1 MPLPTAI
8 DLLNQ
13 VLAML
18 RKSFPQYARYS
29 RPYIPAGHEQAWR
42 TIKDIATA
50 EESLAHQVSDEILS
64 MGGLTYSGDFPID
77 FTDTHD
83 LGIDYMIAEAVGYQR
98 QDIAK
103 LEAIIEGLKST
114 PSAHAVVEEILN
126 VAKRHLK
133 TLEELHAKPGSSTIF
148 GTNGAVSNDA
158 PAANPP
164 SAPTNAS

>member
-1 MPLPTAI
+1 MPSPTPV

-29 RPYIPAGHEQAWR
+29 RPYIPPGHEEAWR

-50 EESLAHQVSDEILS
+50 EESLAHQVNDEILS
-64 MGGLTYSGDFPID
+64 MNGLTYAGDFPID

-83 LGIDYMIAEAVGYQR
+83 LGIDYIIAEAMGYQR
-98 QDIAK
+98 QDITK
-103 LEAIIEGLKST
+103 LETIIEGLKPT

-133 TLEELHAKPGSSTIF
+133 TLEDLHANPRSSTSF
-148 GTNGAVSNDA
+148 GTNGAASNDA
-158 PAANPP
+158 S
-164 SAPTNAS
+164 SASKSTDER

>member
-1 MPLPTAI
+1 MPSPTPV

-29 RPYIPAGHEQAWR
+29 RPYIPPGHEEAWR
-42 TIKDIATA
+42 MLKDIATA

-64 MGGLTYSGDFPID
+64 MGGLTYAGDFPID

-83 LGIDYMIAEAVGYQR
+83 LGIDYMISEAMGYQR
-98 QDIAK
+98 QDITK
-103 LEAIIEGLKST
+103 LEIIIESLKST

-133 TLEELHAKPGSSTIF
+133 TLEDLHAKPGSSTSF
-148 GTNGAVSNDA
+148 GTNGAASNDA
-158 PAANPP
+158 PT
-164 SAPTNAS
+164 SATT